1 MFVYNRDYIYTY
13 ILYYMCIHYNTDI
26 IAAVLVAGYIGQ
38 SVKLR
43 SRHALGM
50 KMFGPIVFVLKMR
63 TPFQG

>member
-1 MFVYNRDYIYTY
+1 MFVYNRDCVYIYIFTHTY
-13 ILYYMCIHYNTDI
+13 TI
-26 IAAVLVAGYIGQ
+26 IAAVLVAGGYIGQ